1 VPARTAETPARALA
15 PLTRDPARAAI
26 LFDVDGTIAP
36 IVKKAEDALV
46 PPATSRLVADLA
58 KRYLLVGCISGRSA
72 AEARRMV
79 GVGSIHYV
87 GMHGAERLSPSARQP
102 VLRQD
107 LEQWRGRVADFTTQ
121 VSDGFRLLR
130 IRVEDKGPIVALHW
144 RGAPDEAA
152 ARRRLD
158 EVATAAEEA
167 GLVPHWG
174 RKVLEVRP
182 PAEISKRLAVRSL
195 VTECGAGAALFG
207 GDDTTD
213 LDGFEG
219 LDELMSEGALE
230 AAVRVGVRSDEGPR
244 ELVDRADLLVDG
256 VAGFSAVLQ
265 VLAAA

>member
-1 VPARTAETPARALA
+1 VPARTAETPANALE
-15 PLTRDPARAAI
+15 PLTRDPARAAV

-46 PPATSRLVADLA
+46 PPTSSRLLAEMA

-87 GMHGAERLSPSARQP
+87 GMHGAERLSPGAGRP
-102 VLRQD
+102 VLRED
-107 LEQWRGRVADFTTQ
+107 LEAWRRPVAEFAASVT
-121 VSDGFRLLR
+121 DGFRLLR

-158 EVATAAEEA
+158 EVAQEAQEA
-167 GLVPHWG
+167 GLTPHWG

-182 PAEISKRLAVRSL
+182 PLEISKRLAVRDL
-195 VTECGAGAALFG
+195 VIESGAEAALFG

-213 LDGFEG
+213 LDGFDG
-219 LDELMSEGALE
+219 LDELEAEGVLKAV
-230 AAVRVGVRSDEGPR
+230 VRVGVRSDEGPR
-244 ELVDRADLLVDG
+244 ELLERADLTVDG
-256 VAGFSAVLQ
+256 VAGFKRVLEA
-265 VLAAA
+265 LAE